1 MANKPTRYK
10 ISGED
15 IESTLRYLRAHVDPN
30 ATREDAIAKL
40 EELQAGVHLIGHKGS
55 EELEKL
61 LKELEEGKK
70 PTN

>member
-1 MANKPTRYK
+1 MLKKAVKYEIN
-10 ISGED
+10 EQD
-15 IESTLRYLRAHVDPN
+15 IESALRYLKANNNPN

-40 EELQAGVHLIGHKGS
+40 EELQAGVHLIGHKGP

-61 LKELEEGKK
+61 LKELEEGKN